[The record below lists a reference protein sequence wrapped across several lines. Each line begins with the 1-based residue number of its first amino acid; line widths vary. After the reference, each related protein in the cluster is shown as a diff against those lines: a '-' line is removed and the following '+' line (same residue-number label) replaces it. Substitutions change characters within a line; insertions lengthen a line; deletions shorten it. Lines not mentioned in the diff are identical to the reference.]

1 MDTPVSFELAKLL
14 KEKGFDLG
22 VINYYSGLNLY
33 IDKFRFNYNDKTIG
47 DSFMHKRNGGCYSA
61 PTIAEVVMWLY
72 EKHGIWIEVSKL
84 DGYQNLFFYT
94 ITGSN
99 GFNHGA
105 KITVIEW
112 DDDKCDEM
120 GYNNKYKHSPT
131 EAYEAA
137 ITYCLNNLL

>member
-1 MDTPVSFELAKLL
+1 MNTPVSFELEQLL
-14 KEKGFDLG
+14 LNKG
-22 VINYYSGLNLY
+22 
-33 IDKFRFNYNDKTIG
+33 IDMPVKVTV
-47 DSFMHKRNGGCYSA
+47 
-61 PTIAEVVMWLY
+61 AEVVMWLY